1 MCNRGV
7 KNYAHSLKFIP
18 NQYKIQEMCVKAV
31 NNYPSRLLFVPE
43 CYKPQAVW

>member
-7 KNYAHSLKFIP
+7 NNYAHSFKFIP

-31 NNYPSRLLFVPE
+31 NNYPSRLLFVPV
-43 CYKPQAVW
+43 CYKTQAVW